1 MSDAARAIRKIGP
14 GQKDPRMNSR
24 VDNLGRDTRDGYFNF
39 ALGDPPLPLSFSC
52 LSLPFTIPPFLESR
66 RRARARARVRT
77 GNVVF
82 RLPLR
87 RGRARFPARFTTSDQ
102 SLKGN
107 GDK

>member
-1 MSDAARAIRKIGP
+1 MSDAARAIWKIGP

-24 VDNLGRDTRDGYFNF
+24 VDNVVWRDTTDEYFNF
-39 ALGDPPLPLSFSC
+39 ALGDPPLPSR

-66 RRARARARVRT
+66 RRARARVRT